1 MRIRARGTGRTPFLH
16 PRSRGPARS
25 QPGSLSRTPTG
36 KGPQRP
42 QPLPRPV
49 PLGGGGGEGGEEGQS
64 RSPQRLRAPPAPGS
78 GPPGPALS
86 PPPLS
91 KMAAALPPA
100 LRPLRPR
107 RAGRWHPPVPLRSA
121 PPPAHSPCEPRA
133 PARLLPAAASP
144 LLSSPAGA
152 AGRARNE
159 RFFFFPRP
167 RPGAPARRRLPLAR
181 SAVRPAAPPRSGPHG
196 RRRRRCRSQGL
207 PAARLLL
214 RAAGRGGARPGP
226 AGGSAALPGR
236 AGFSIAHKMARVPNL
251 RSARRRQRRGPASP
265 RLGEVRRSTAA

>member
-1 MRIRARGTGRTPFLH
+1 MMRQKPVGHLCSAADDHCTADVNGT
-16 PRSRGPARS
+16 SV
-25 QPGSLSRTPTG
+25 QPS
-36 KGPQRP
+36 
-42 QPLPRPV
+42 
-49 PLGGGGGEGGEEGQS
+49 EGQQHGMKTMVQAEQMKVCMLKS
-64 RSPQRLRAPPAPGS
+64 LLLYASSSFKSHIILWGCGDMGSP
-78 GPPGPALS
+78 
-86 PPPLS
+86 
-91 KMAAALPPA
+91 
-100 LRPLRPR
+100 
-107 RAGRWHPPVPLRSA
+107 AGNNT
-121 PPPAHSPCEPRA
+121 CEPRA

-144 LLSSPAGA
+144 LLSPPAGA